1 MNSRLKEI
9 SPGKVDFDFD
19 QDVTLQL
26 PVLKSLD
33 ILNDATGELGGAL
46 SSVSNAVESA
56 LGTAFTTAGIN
67 GLQYI
72 LREDP
77 TTFFTPVLNN
87 AFSSVEG
94 QLFTT
99 LASFPETNK
108 QAFLSNA
115 VYQVNHSTLNVFAQ

>member
-1 MNSRLKEI
+1 LPIIDVNSRLKEI

-33 ILNDATGELGGAL
+33 ILNDATNEVNGAL
-46 SSVSNAVESA
+46 NSISNAVESS
-56 LGTAFTTAGIN
+56 LGTAFTTSGLN

-77 TTFFTPVLNN
+77 TTFSRR
-87 AFSSVEG
+87 SS
-94 QLFTT
+94 TT
-99 LASFPETNK
+99 RSARRR
-108 QAFLSNA
+108 
-115 VYQVNHSTLNVFAQ
+115 VNYLRR